1 VADLR
6 PDADARHGRKHVHE
20 AFVLQL
26 CERDV
31 RLRAAVGDAEVHERA
46 LDVQVRQLR
55 DLPQLIQRP
64 LIVVGEKADAGHAR
78 VELQVHVQD
87 VIGPGQRL
95 VELSGVF
102 ERVDLLRD
110 VEEDHIGRV
119 LRRGVA
125 QDQDRQADLAAA
137 DLHRLFQ
144 IGNGQIFRAE
154 IRQRPADRHRAVAVG
169 VRLHH
174 AEEFR
179 ALRQVGA
186 DGAVVVF
193 QIVERNIRP
202 GPFECL
208 HAGFLLYCIAKFEIR
223 IDRTIRPSALISAYC
238 GVNGSSVNQV
248 STTSSCLS

>member
-1 VADLR
+1 M
-6 PDADARHGRKHVHE
+6 
-20 AFVLQL
+20 
-26 CERDV
+26 
-31 RLRAAVGDAEVHERA
+31 
-46 LDVQVRQLR
+46 
-55 DLPQLIQRP
+55 
-64 LIVVGEKADAGHAR
+64 
-78 VELQVHVQD
+78 HVQD

-102 ERVDLLRD
+102 ERVNLLRN
-110 VEEDHIGRV
+110 VEEDHVGRV
-119 LRRGVA
+119 LCRGVA

-144 IGNGQIFRAE
+144 IGNSQIFRAE
-154 IRQRPADRHRAVAVG
+154 IRQRPADRHRTVAVG

-202 GPFECL
+202 GSFECL